1 MSEEATQS
9 LFEACSAQNGGS
21 DDINALLQCIADSA
35 EAAIGTSVGDIAAG
49 VDTFYLI
56 FAG

>member
-1 MSEEATQS
+1 MPQS
-9 LFEACSAQNGGS
+9 LFEACTAKNSGGS

-49 VDTFYLI
+49 VDTFYSI